1 MAAEEQIFTALQAL
15 VGGSCYPE
23 VASQGAALPYIV
35 YNRVSAARENT
46 LNKSVTLSNP
56 LIEIGCYAATL
67 AAARTLAASVIAA
80 METAGVTNQLED
92 DFLEYDPATDLDF
105 VMLRYSCWE
114 TG

>member
-1 MAAEEQIFTALQAL
+1 MAAEEQIFTALRAL
-15 VGGSCYPE
+15 VGDRCYPE

-35 YNRVSAARENT
+35 YNRVSAAR
-46 LNKSVTLSNP
+46 V
-56 LIEIGCYAATL
+56 
-67 AAARTLAASVIAA
+67 LAASVIAA
-80 METAGVTNQLED
+80 MKTAGVTNQLED